1 MRHDDLIGQNK
12 QYSTVRVLDLL
23 LVLREQLEDTL
34 GNIYPAA
41 PQCLPHPMPPQG
53 FVWAIADFWLDANVS
68 TEDHRKL
75 QLLGVQKHIL
85 RTHSTILESSF
96 YLFVQLPAAPFNC
109 TNYKQLHDIYL
120 LPESSAAVDSK
131 TPWSCHLMNTIPKNP
146 VFFFF
151 IFTSTSLPI
160 CTFLWR
166 KIMLIIIPVCVVVIT
181 LSIVNLIQTLPL
193 PSSVVWKSKSADFS
207 GSFEGYITN
216 RHPPSINTSIH
227 DSNVLLNH
235 LK

>member
-85 RTHSTILESSF
+85 RTHSTMMESSF
-96 YLFVQLPAAPFNC
+96 YFFVHLHAAPFNC
-109 TNYKQLHDIYL
+109 NNYKQLHNVYS
-120 LPESSAAVDSK
+120 LPQASASVDLK
-131 TPWSCHLMNTIPKNP
+131 TPWGDMEVLSFNEHYPQKPFLLLLLCLLRLCLRHLFD
-146 VFFFF
+146 V
-151 IFTSTSLPI
+151 
-160 CTFLWR
+160 R
-166 KIMLIIIPVCVVVIT
+166 
-181 LSIVNLIQTLPL
+181 
-193 PSSVVWKSKSADFS
+193 SSSQ
-207 GSFEGYITN
+207 
-216 RHPPSINTSIH
+216 
-227 DSNVLLNH
+227 
-235 LK
+235 